1 MKNAKKLLS
10 SIIIIL
16 ILAIMVCLLIY
27 IHHNAAEIGNNVGT
41 ATGKIVGNAIGSF
54 DGVTEGVPQG
64 IADGEA
70 AGLSAV
76 DTTADIKGTMKR
88 IGKLEVLIAGVTLE
102 NINQIGEAY
111 KGLYLIDGDAVFTV
125 NLNDAEIS
133 YGSDGG
139 DIYIW
144 IPEPELTLYLD
155 VSNTQ
160 KLAEIQNFSWTVS
173 AEDGLTEYLNSMSNI
188 VENSEDAIKNYDSL
202 MDTAKSA
209 AETRIE
215 QLATTV
221 CGSAQTV
228 HVQFK

>member
-76 DTTADIKGTMKR
+76 DTTADIKGTMER

-125 NLNDAEIS
+125 DLNDAEIS
-133 YGSDGG
+133 YGSDGS

-160 KLAEIQNFSWTVS
+160 KLAEIQNFS
-173 AEDGLTEYLNSMSNI
+173 
-188 VENSEDAIKNYDSL
+188 
-202 MDTAKSA
+202 
-209 AETRIE
+209 
-215 QLATTV
+215 
-221 CGSAQTV
+221 
-228 HVQFK
+228 